1 MNNWIN
7 NTTNFHETDVPTPKL
22 KVITKISKW
31 ENYEL
36 VIMNA
41 FLFTFYIFY
50 VIFFKIFKE
59 QYLMD
64 KSTNNYTIRL
74 PKDLRDQL
82 EKIADA
88 DSRTLS
94 SLILKYLKEGVE
106 RDSKTSR

>member
-1 MNNWIN
+1 
-7 NTTNFHETDVPTPKL
+7 
-22 KVITKISKW
+22 
-31 ENYEL
+31 
-36 VIMNA
+36 
-41 FLFTFYIFY
+41 
-50 VIFFKIFKE
+50 
-59 QYLMD
+59 MD

-106 RDSKTSR
+106 RDSKTSH